1 MEGLI
6 NGQANTSSKIGIKE
20 TLSGIITSIF
30 HCNLN
35 SIQGGQNISYNIK
48 QIISKLDARKVAENE
63 LLKLADK
70 WLVVSPYKNDDP
82 HAKYEVQTGS

>member
-1 MEGLI
+1 MDGLI

-20 TLSGIITSIF
+20 ALSGIITPF
-30 HCNLN
+30 HCNSN